1 MASKEGKVVMIPK
14 SLSTE
19 LNKIF
24 SHQQLEE
31 RKISEGRYSFVELEH
46 QRDKDLIQ
54 SLGIGVDE
62 LGPWKVIFLW
72 ETMSHLEIGGYLVV
86 DNLAMGK
93 PALGGTR
100 LIPTVS
106 VREVASLAR
115 GMTLKNAAA
124 DLPFG
129 GGKSGIIAMQNMNP
143 EERQEVIAHFAQ
155 MINRYVEVYNPGPDV
170 GTNDEDMKTFA
181 IYNGLNNVVSKTV
194 DMGGNR
200 IDILGAAAGGAVVAV
215 DEIFSQLY
223 KLRELPQFK
232 KHPLRT
238 LDQAT
243 LMIQGFGAVG
253 FNVAKLLAE
262 GKLLT
267 KSQTAPRLIAVSDKD
282 GFIFREDGLDIYE
295 LLRLKTPEH
304 IISSRYYRHR
314 KEHNYNEDFKFCN
327 VASDMLKESAHVLIP
342 ATPIPNYIGV
352 DGTHT
357 PCVTV
362 DQCGEFMIIV
372 EAANTLSVE
381 KDRIEERHR
390 LEKILFH
397 KRGVFIATDYLVN
410 SGGVIFAAY
419 EKLLP
424 TPKELDIP
432 QAIRGQRDKVQQW
445 LDEHQ
450 EKFAELAEQRR
461 KLAEQK
467 RDQVIRENITM
478 FISHLVKN
486 PDMLPYQVAEQI
498 SLERIIHQDRFVKD
512 VMHIEFATAT
522 PEMSVGEIAQLLV
535 KENVD
540 FVPLIDAGKHLI
552 GVVTDWDITRF
563 VTTGQDKQTPVEK
576 IMTSRQKVAVA
587 FPQDSIINTVKTLQS
602 QKCSAMP
609 VVDEQDIV
617 VGMISSDLLV
627 QRTLLRLLQ
636 K

>member
-1 MASKEGKVVMIPK
+1 MIPK
-14 SLSTE
+14 SLSNE
-19 LNKIF
+19 INKIF
-24 SHQQLEE
+24 SHQQVEE
-31 RKISEGRYSFVELEH
+31 RKITEGNYCFIELEH
-46 QRDKDLIQ
+46 RRDKDLIQ
-54 SLGIGVDE
+54 QLGIGVDE

-72 ETMSHLEIGGYLVV
+72 EAMSHLEIGGYLVV

-93 PALGGTR
+93 PSLGGTR
-100 LIPTVS
+100 FIPTVS
-106 VREVASLAR
+106 VREIASLAR

-129 GGKSGIIAMQNMNP
+129 GGKSGIIAMQNMRS
-143 EERQEVIAHFAQ
+143 EERQEVICHFSQ
-155 MINRYVEVYNPGPDV
+155 MLSHYVDVYNPGPDV

-215 DEIFSQLY
+215 DEIFNQLY

-232 KHPLRT
+232 KHPLLT

-262 GKLLT
+262 GKLLA
-267 KSQTAPRLIAVSDKD
+267 KSQRAPKLIGVSDKD
-282 GFIFREDGLDIYE
+282 GFIFCENGLDIYE
-295 LLRLKTPEH
+295 LLRLKTQDH

-314 KEHNYNEDFKFCN
+314 QEHGYAEDFKFCN
-327 VASDMLKESAHVLIP
+327 VANDMLKESAHILIP
-342 ATPIPNYIGV
+342 ATPIPNYIGI
-352 DGTHT
+352 DSTHS
-357 PCVTV
+357 PCITV
-362 DQCGEFMIIV
+362 DQAGQFMIIV

-381 KDRIEERHR
+381 KERVEERHR
-390 LEKILFH
+390 MEKILFH

-432 QAIRGQRDKVQQW
+432 QNIRGQRDKVQQW

-450 EKFAELAEQRR
+450 EKFEQLAEQRR

-467 RDQVIRENITM
+467 RDRVIRENITM

-486 PDMLPYQVAEQI
+486 PNLLPYQVAEQI
-498 SLERIIHQDRFVKD
+498 SLERIIHKDRFVKD
-512 VMHIEFATAT
+512 VMHTEFATAS
-522 PEMSVGEIAQLLV
+522 PEMSVSEIAQILV
-535 KENVD
+535 NENMD
-540 FVPLIDAGKHLI
+540 FLPLIDEGRHLI

-563 VTTGQDKQTPVEK
+563 VTTGQNKQTEVKE
-576 IMTSRQKVAVA
+576 IMTPRQKVAVA
-587 FPQDSIINTVKTLQS
+587 LPQNSIIDTVKTLQNK
-602 QKCSAMP
+602 KCSAMP
-609 VVDEQDIV
+609 VVDDQDIV
-617 VGMISSDLLV
+617 VGLISSDLLV
-627 QRTLLRLLQ
+627 QGTLLHLLQ